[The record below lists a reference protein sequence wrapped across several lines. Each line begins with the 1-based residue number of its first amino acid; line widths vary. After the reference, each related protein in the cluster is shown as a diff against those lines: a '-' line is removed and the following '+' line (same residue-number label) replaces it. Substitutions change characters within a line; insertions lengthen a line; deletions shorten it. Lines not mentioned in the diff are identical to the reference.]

1 MADWQTNPTLLNAL
15 REEDADSAWER
26 FYDQYAAALHIYSR
40 SLGLSDS
47 QAEEVTQETMIEMI
61 RVLPDFVYN
70 PARRFR
76 NFLLTVAHRKA
87 MRVLREER
95 MRNKVRHTLRTD
107 PIAARSGISP
117 QASVGIPGGEGDGEK
132 WRAALFEAAWREYK
146 ELQNVKPEV
155 VEVFE
160 AVDLRGEPPGEV
172 ARRLGLNVNAVYQI
186 RSRVRRRLR
195 QRVAQ
200 MERDLE

>member
-1 MADWQTNPTLLNAL
+1 MTDWQTNPTLLKAL
-15 REEDADSAWER
+15 REEDAHSAWER
-26 FYDQYAAALHIYSR
+26 FYDQYAAALHIYGR
-40 SLGLSDS
+40 SLGLSEA

-95 MRNKVRHTLRTD
+95 MRNKVRDTLRTD
-107 PIAARSGISP
+107 PIAARSGFSAEAAAGIS
-117 QASVGIPGGEGDGEK
+117 GETGDGEK

-155 VEVFE
+155 VDVFE
-160 AVDLRGEPPGEV
+160 AVDLRGEPPGEA
-172 ARRLGLNVNAVYQI
+172 ARRLGLDVNAIYQI